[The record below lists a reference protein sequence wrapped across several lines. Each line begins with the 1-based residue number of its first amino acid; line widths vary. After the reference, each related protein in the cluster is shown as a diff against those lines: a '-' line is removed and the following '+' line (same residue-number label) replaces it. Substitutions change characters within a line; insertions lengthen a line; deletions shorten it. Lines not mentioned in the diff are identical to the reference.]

1 MHASPQKIREIK
13 SLLGNIDDQ
22 LKNLRITVKQGLKS
36 QLSLRQEEMRV
47 EVPIGDSG
55 RVIVN
60 RGTKDGVVLESK
72 PGKEVVR
79 RKLSKRKS
87 ILDEMNTQIVT
98 TLKGNTGTIFIGQQ
112 VPFTT
117 TENFRARNTVSHVQ
131 STHFRD
137 VRTGFKIL
145 SQLRKDQVILEIS
158 P

>member
-1 MHASPQKIREIK
+1 MVEEVVPINRSLLGCNETVTGMRLQLIVHASPQKIREIK
-13 SLLGNIDDQ
+13 SLLGKIDDQ

-87 ILDEMNTQIVT
+87 ILDEMNT
-98 TLKGNTGTIFIGQQ
+98 
-112 VPFTT
+112 
-117 TENFRARNTVSHVQ
+117 
-131 STHFRD
+131 
-137 VRTGFKIL
+137 
-145 SQLRKDQVILEIS
+145 
-158 P
+158 